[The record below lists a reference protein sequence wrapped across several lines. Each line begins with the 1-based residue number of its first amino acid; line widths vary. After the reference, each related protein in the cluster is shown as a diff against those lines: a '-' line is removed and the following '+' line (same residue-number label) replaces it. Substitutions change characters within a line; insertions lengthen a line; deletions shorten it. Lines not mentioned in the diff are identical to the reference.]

1 MNQEIRFCTAAD
13 GVRIAFATSGAGPPL
28 VKAANYLNHLE
39 FDWQSPVW
47 RHVMEELS
55 SRHLLVRYD
64 ERGTGLSD
72 WNVAD
77 LTFEKFVNDLE
88 SVVDALGL
96 RRFALLGISQGG
108 AVSLAYSLRHPE
120 RVSRLILYGAYAR
133 GWKNRASAGEIALRQ
148 AMQTLIQ
155 QGWGQDN
162 PAFRQMWT
170 SLFIPEASLE
180 QMRWFNDLQR
190 ISTSPEN
197 AVRLHIEFG
206 QIDVTGLLAAVTVPT
221 LVLHVRGDGVVPFE
235 EGRLL
240 AASIPGARFVAL
252 EGRNHLLLAGEPAW
266 QSFVAEVRR
275 FLALENGSEPKEES
289 WRSSSARV
297 AELQAGDRLKHYKIS
312 APIGAGGMGSV
323 YLAEDTRL
331 ERTVALKVLP
341 LELSSDAERK
351 RRFVLEA
358 KAASAIN
365 HSNIAHIYEIDD
377 ADGTLF
383 IAMEHVPGETL
394 QNKLR
399 AGPLQPGVLID
410 IAIQIAD
417 ALAEGH
423 ARGVVH
429 RDIKP
434 GNLMV
439 TPRGQVKVL
448 DFGLAKITRPQSATG
463 ESAVRTALTEPGAVM
478 GTPDYMSPEQ
488 ALGRE
493 VDHRT
498 DIFSLGIVLYE
509 MAAGRRPFSGAT
521 ATEIIDRIIHA
532 EPEVIGLLHYEHSA
546 KLERIIW
553 KCIEK
558 DRERR
563 YQSVREMLT
572 DLIALQHNRGS
583 QPVSEPRG

>member
-88 SVVDALGL
+88 TVVDALGL

-108 AVSLAYSLRHPE
+108 AVSLAYSIRHPE
-120 RVSRLILYGAYAR
+120 RVSRLVLYGTYAR
-133 GWKNRASAGEIALRQ
+133 GWKTRASAEEIALRQ
-148 AMQTLIQ
+148 AMQTLTQ

-170 SLFIPEASLE
+170 TLFIPEASLE

-190 ISTSPEN
+190 MSTSPEN
-197 AVRLHIEFG
+197 AVRLHREFG
-206 QIDVTGLLAAVTVPT
+206 QIDVAGLLPAVTVPT

-235 EGRLL
+235 QGRLL

-252 EGRNHLLLAGEPAW
+252 EGRNHLLLSGEPAW

-275 FLALENGSEPKEES
+275 FLAVENGGEPKGES
-289 WRSSSARV
+289 WRPSGAKE
-297 AELQAGDRLKHYKIS
+297 AEFQAGDRLKHYKIS
-312 APIGAGGMGSV
+312 SPLGAGGMGAV

-341 LELSSDAERK
+341 FELSSDPERK

-377 ADGTLF
+377 ADGVLF

-399 AGPLQPGVLID
+399 AGPLQPRALIE

-434 GNLMV
+434 ANLMV

-448 DFGLAKITRPQSATG
+448 DFGLAKMTRPQSATG
-463 ESAVRTALTEPGAVM
+463 ESDVRTALTEPGVVM
-478 GTPDYMSPEQ
+478 GTLDYMSPEQ

-509 MAAGRRPFSGAT
+509 MAAGRRPFTGAT

-532 EPEVIGLLHYEHSA
+532 EPEVIGDLHYEHRA
-546 KLERIIW
+546 ELERIIW

-558 DRERR
+558 DREWR
-563 YQSVREMLT
+563 YQSVREMLI
-572 DLIALQHNRGS
+572 DLMALQRNPGS
-583 QPVSEPRG
+583 QPV

>member
-55 SRHLLVRYD
+55 SRRLLVRYD

-72 WNVAD
+72 WKVAD

-88 SVVDALGL
+88 TVVDALGL

-108 AVSLAYSLRHPE
+108 AVSLAYSIRHPE

-133 GWKNRASAGEIALRQ
+133 GWKARASSEEILIRQ
-148 AMQTLIQ
+148 AMETLIQ
-155 QGWGQDN
+155 NGWGQDN

-170 SLFIPEASLE
+170 TLFIPEASQE
-180 QMRWFNDLQR
+180 QTRWFNDLQR
-190 ISTSPEN
+190 MSTSPEN
-197 AVRLHIEFG
+197 AVRLHMEFG
-206 QIDVTGLLAAVTVPT
+206 QIDVTGLLPVVAVPT
-221 LVLHVRGDGVVPFE
+221 LVLHARGDGVVPFE

-252 EGRNHLLLAGEPAW
+252 EGRNHLLLSGEPAW
-266 QSFVAEVRR
+266 QSFAAEVQR
-275 FLALENGSEPKEES
+275 FLAVESEGDPKGES
-289 WRSSSARV
+289 WRPSSTKE
-297 AELQAGDRLKHYKIS
+297 AEFRAGDRLKHYKIAS
-312 APIGAGGMGSV
+312 PLGAGGMGAV

-341 LELSSDAERK
+341 FELSSDPERK

-377 ADGTLF
+377 VDGVLF
-383 IAMEHVPGETL
+383 IAMEYVPGETL

-399 AGPLQPGVLID
+399 AGPLQPRALIE

-423 ARGVVH
+423 AQGVVH

-434 GNLMV
+434 ANLMV

-448 DFGLAKITRPQSATG
+448 DFGLAKVTRPQSATG
-463 ESAVRTALTEPGAVM
+463 ESDVRTALTEPGVVM
-478 GTPDYMSPEQ
+478 GTLDYMSPEQ

-493 VDHRT
+493 VDHRS
-498 DIFSLGIVLYE
+498 DIFSLGIVFYE

-532 EPEVIGLLHYEHSA
+532 EPEAIGDLHSEHRTE
-546 KLERIIW
+546 LVRIIW

-558 DRERR
+558 DREWR
-563 YQSVREMLT
+563 YQSVGEMLI
-572 DLIALQHNRGS
+572 DLTTLQRDRGP
-583 QPVSEPRG
+583 QPISEPRA